1 MDSDPVTGELSSEN
15 SGDWGGNRTDAP
27 KTYTEVFMKVFP
39 QYMIMGMTY
48 EQFWHGPAWLAKAYR
63 KAHEGRIR
71 NEEWARWRQ
80 GAYFYDALLR
90 VAPVMRAAFGKGKV
104 EPGKYPQRPWPLTE
118 KEAQEQEAEDRR
130 QRFERFMAMLNKESE
145 ETLKKQREETDEA
158 IEVVG
163 EDGRDRESD
172 HTDQRERD
180 AGC

>member
-1 MDSDPVTGELSSEN
+1 MDGDPVTGEPSQH
-15 SGDWGGNRTDAP
+15 DDKDGGGTADAP

-39 QYMIMGMTY
+39 KYLTMGMTY
-48 EQFWHGPAWLAKAYR
+48 EQFWHGPAWLVRAYR
-63 KAHEGRIR
+63 ESYNDRIR
-71 NEEWARWRQ
+71 DEEWARWRQ

-118 KEAQEQEAEDRR
+118 KEAQEQEAEDR
-130 QRFERFMAMLNKESE
+130 QKRFERFIAVLNKESE

-163 EDGRDRESD
+163 EDGRDRESV

-180 AGC
+180 AGY